1 MHKILNILTFQMI
14 KKIGRFLI
22 KQCPFTQILLNNLI
36 LFFPE
41 FLVLFFTPKNTQG
54 QKLKTFPSHH
64 FLGNPV
70 GIRKSQK
77 WIFNTWSFTF
87 GIYLISKTSWACYL
101 WKASNLQELLLTYL
115 QAGRI
120 KPFNLP
126 CMM

>member
-1 MHKILNILTFQMI
+1 MI

-22 KQCPFTQILLNNLI
+22 KQCPFTQNFAKQPNT
-36 LFFPE
+36 FFPE

-77 WIFNTWSFTF
+77 
-87 GIYLISKTSWACYL
+87 
-101 WKASNLQELLLTYL
+101 
-115 QAGRI
+115 
-120 KPFNLP
+120 
-126 CMM
+126 